1 MSHPIVIIGASHAGI
16 TCAEKLRQYG
26 YAGEIVMMDSVHGM
40 PYQRPPLSKTYLS
53 ADAEAEDGFYLRP
66 QSWFDSQ
73 NITLMTGTKA
83 ASIDTDNSQIHISDG
98 QTIQVET
105 AHGTVSARAWL
116 YAGIRRDTVF
126 IPIGWDSTQPY
137 HPWNSVNYLTDE
149 DQRDP
154 LSDHSNLKS
163 YLCRIQA

>member
-26 YAGEIVMMDSVHGM
+26 YAGEIVMMDSVQGM

-73 NITLMTGTKA
+73 NITLMTGTNA
-83 ASIDTDNSQIHISDG
+83 ASIDTENSQIHISDG
-98 QTIQVET
+98 QTIQYQKLVLAT
-105 AHGTVSARAWL
+105 GAVPRKL
-116 YAGIRRDTVF
+116 
-126 IPIGWDSTQPY
+126 P
-137 HPWNSVNYLTDE
+137 DE
-149 DQRDP
+149 M
-154 LSDHSNLKS
+154 
-163 YLCRIQA
+163 